1 MVKAVLTGT
10 DDQGGAVAI
19 PKGDIVFIRESYRS
33 GEIPGR
39 TKIDFGAAA
48 ADEQE
53 AYLTDSLTTVLK
65 KLGNGV
71 VVARLTTPSG
81 TPVHVVAARVEAVR
95 APQSWHHPRARTVLL
110 ARGREIQV
118 REERDLVLRRINAA
132 RPERAKP
139 VA

>member
-10 DDQGGAVAI
+10 DDQGGSVSIA
-19 PKGDIVFIRESYRS
+19 KGDIVFIRESYRS

-39 TKIDFGAAA
+39 TKIDFGTAEA
-48 ADEQE
+48 EQE
-53 AYLTDSLTTVLK
+53 AYLVDSLPTVLK

-71 VVARLTTPSG
+71 SVARLTTPLG

-95 APQSWHHPRARTVLL
+95 APQSWHHPRARTILL

-132 RPERAKP
+132 RPEKAKP
-139 VA
+139 VAS

>member
-10 DDQGGAVAI
+10 DDQGGAVSI

-39 TKIDFGAAA
+39 TKIDFGTAAT
-48 ADEQE
+48 EQE
-53 AYLTDSLTTVLK
+53 AYLVDSLTTVLK

-71 VVARLTTPSG
+71 AVARLTTPSG
-81 TPVHVVAARVEAVR
+81 TPVHIVAAQVEAVR
-95 APQSWHHPRARTVLL
+95 APQSWHHPKARTVLL

-132 RPERAKP
+132 RPDRAKP
-139 VA
+139 IA